1 MALRQQCRCEG
12 FYMFRQPTAVLVLL
26 RSLTPQHTE
35 QLVMTQHGF
44 SVCGAA
50 GRRTNPRPS
59 EQFGCRTGTE
69 SADKRRLQA
78 ADVQELGDLVKVRG
92 GFFFGTFWLRVSQ
105 RRLADPLRLLLF
117 LSAAVP
123 EEVKPKLV
131 KGAKRYGRRSKPDAA
146 LTRDSE
152 DSPPSRAEASDS
164 SPTGIRKAKLRR
176 ATSLESVEV
185 RQLVLF

>member
-1 MALRQQCRCEG
+1 
-12 FYMFRQPTAVLVLL
+12 MFRQPTAVM
-26 RSLTPQHTE
+26 LTSQQTE
-35 QLVMTQHGF
+35 QVVMTQRDF

-50 GRRTNPRPS
+50 GRHTNPRPS

-69 SADKRRLQA
+69 RKINAVGRLEA
-78 ADVQELGDLVKVRG
+78 VVQELGGLVKVRG

-105 RRLADPLRLLLF
+105 RRLADPLSLLLF

-146 LTRDSE
+146 ITCDSE
-152 DSPPSRAEASDS
+152 DSPPFRAEASDS
-164 SPTGIRKAKLRR
+164 SPTGVRKAKLRR

-185 RQLVLF
+185 REKFILKH